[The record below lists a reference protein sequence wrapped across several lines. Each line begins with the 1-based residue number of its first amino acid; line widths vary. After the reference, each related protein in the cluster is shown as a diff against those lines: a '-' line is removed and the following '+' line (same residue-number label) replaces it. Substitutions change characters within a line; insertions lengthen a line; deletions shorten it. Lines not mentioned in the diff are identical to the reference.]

1 MLKRTIFGSAA
12 LLLAGALCHADDA
25 VVAVDKVDTAA
36 KTMTCKTA
44 DGTEEVFKYTDKTTV
59 AGTKDVA
66 KASDLAGKDGYH
78 FVVHYT
84 KVGSDKVVSGMD
96 FAGKGAWKD
105 TKGTVEAIDHG
116 SKTVTVKLADG
127 SVETFHMADHCTVD
141 AGKGVA
147 KMSMDTGQSVKKGTQ
162 VTVHY
167 TEESGKK
174 VAHFLHI

>member
-1 MLKRTIFGSAA
+1 MLKRTMFGSAA
-12 LLLAGALCHADDA
+12 LILVGALCHADEA
-25 VVAVDKVDTAA
+25 VVAVNKVDTAA
-36 KTMTCKTA
+36 KTISCKTA
-44 DGTEEVFKYTDKTTV
+44 DGTEEVFKYTDQTTV
-59 AGTKDVA
+59 KGTKDIA

-84 KVGSDKVVSGMD
+84 KKGSDKVVSGMD

-105 TKGTVEAIDHG
+105 TKGTVEAVDHG
-116 SKTVTVKLADG
+116 TKTVTVKMADG

-147 KMSMDTGQSVKKGTQ
+147 KMSTDAGQGVAKGSE

-174 VAHFLHI
+174 VAHFLHL